1 MSSHSSN
8 DNGDDDVDDQDDNG
22 EDYIYNAIIVEV
34 KVNGFEGSVHK
45 PLLIVAL
52 CRKLLNEGGF
62 I

>member
-22 EDYIYNAIIVEV
+22 ETYIYNAIIVAV

-45 PLLIVAL
+45 PLLIVA
-52 CRKLLNEGGF
+52 F
-62 I
+62 